1 VTSSAKGT
9 VTRTSEHTAVAMLTD
24 GEEVTLY
31 RGNMQRH
38 QRRPEWDWGTVSIG
52 TVVRGTIVQPDRT
65 GMRRRLIEIQ
75 IVEP

>member
-1 VTSSAKGT
+1 
-9 VTRTSEHTAVAMLTD
+9 
-24 GEEVTLY
+24 
-31 RGNMQRH
+31 MQRH